1 MSVTA
6 LARRL
11 AELEARRARP
21 PVPGVAPEWLHW
33 ATGEEIEALEVVYFA
48 VETGERE
55 ATEADLLLCI
65 EVEAAATRR
74 MLAGEP
80 PN

>member
-1 MSVTA
+1 M
-6 LARRL
+6 
-11 AELEARRARP
+11 
-21 PVPGVAPEWLHW
+21 
-33 ATGEEIEALEVVYFA
+33 
-48 VETGERE
+48 RE

-80 PN
+80 PH

>member
-1 MSVTA
+1 MTAAA

-11 AELEARRARP
+11 AELEARRRP
-21 PVPGVAPEWLHW
+21 PAPGVAPEWLHW
-33 ATGEEIEALEVVYFA
+33 ASGAELEALEQLY
-48 VETGERE
+48 GEIEDGARE
-55 ATEADLLLCI
+55 ATEADQLLCI
-65 EVEAAATRR
+65 QIEAAARRR